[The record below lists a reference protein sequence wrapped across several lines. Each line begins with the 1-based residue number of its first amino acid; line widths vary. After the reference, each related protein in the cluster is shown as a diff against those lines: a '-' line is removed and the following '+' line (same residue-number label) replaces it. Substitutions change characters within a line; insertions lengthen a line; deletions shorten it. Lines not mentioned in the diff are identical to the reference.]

1 MKTST
6 NQVAQILRES
16 CGVPPT
22 GNRHIDLK
30 RQVRRAMRAP
40 LDNVSWVAARYQE
53 SIAEMRGKPLAYMIG
68 RYARVA
74 EIRKHNK
81 HKHGIMPDP
90 FVAVV
95 FREVWLILRFTRR
108 YGYERRYDRVVNWPS

>member
-68 RYARVA
+68 RYA
-74 EIRKHNK
+74 
-81 HKHGIMPDP
+81 GIWDIIQDVHRFGVNVDP
-90 FVAVV
+90 FCLAV
-95 FREVWLILRFTRR
+95 FREVRLVLRFARR
-108 YGYERRYDRVVNWPS
+108 YGYEKRYNRVVNWPS